1 MTYSTQ
7 TTDQADDTQAISD
20 RIARYISNRFAEA
33 QRDTMSYDIRAA
45 VVAAQPSSV
54 DE

>member
-20 RIARYISNRFAEA
+20 RIARYNSNRFAEA